1 ISARLHDVRASVDPE
16 AFAFA
21 EVDYRM
27 ADGTPGARHYVCDVV
42 CERDALDEAGSRLK
56 IDTPRVP

>member
-1 ISARLHDVRASVDPE
+1 MRASVDPE

-21 EVDYRM
+21 EGDYRM
-27 ADGTPGARHYVCDVV
+27 ADGTPGARHYLCDVV